1 MGRLYASR
9 AEGAG
14 SILSQGTKNPTCHA
28 VGPEKQKEKLCCYP
42 RTTIY
47 ILGVNIPRWKNT
59 VLVANWP
66 PYREGKEKLRQE
78 ADRSRSV
85 DGSFQK
91 QENLW
96 MRFVLGSQKINR
108 NPQAAARILEVST
121 KLLAKFH
128 HTSSPYGST
137 THYCLKTVNLK
148 TAPSMGTMGR
158 TYIPKTKVGVRT
170 LKMPGSSSQAIL

>member
-1 MGRLYASR
+1 MLCS
-9 AEGAG
+9 GARKTKRKIVLLQ
-14 SILSQGTKNPTCHA
+14 ILNAIKAC
-28 VGPEKQKEKLCCYP
+28 P

-47 ILGVNIPRWKNT
+47 ILGVNIPRWKKT

-96 MRFVLGSQKINR
+96 MRFVLGGQKINR
-108 NPQAAARILEVST
+108 NPQPAARILEVST

-170 LKMPGSSSQAIL
+170 LKMPGSSSQAILWSHTLHDFLQDPVKQ